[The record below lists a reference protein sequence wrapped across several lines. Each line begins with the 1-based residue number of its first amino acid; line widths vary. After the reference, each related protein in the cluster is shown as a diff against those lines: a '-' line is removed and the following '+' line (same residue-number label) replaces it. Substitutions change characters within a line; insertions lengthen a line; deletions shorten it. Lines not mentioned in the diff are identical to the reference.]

1 MRSVEKQTRLDCT
14 QLHQSSVVGRTL
26 KVSLS
31 LHDSIMRAIRT
42 VQLETIL
49 SRWDM
54 SHSCQPM
61 WKVHISECGY
71 TYIQYIHTYPN
82 SSLEMCW
89 PNVFHHGHFPRFNQL
104 NCLTDGYILPRDK
117 QATMLCSIQWCFC
130 VVWSMVVSLLCYS
143 TSLSMR
149 YRSRWLNQCCSCFL
163 TRTVREKTPKIHDFC
178 KSPYHKRANTNANIK
193 LQQ

>member
-1 MRSVEKQTRLDCT
+1 MMRVEKQTRLDCT

-61 WKVHISECGY
+61 WMVHISECGY

-143 TSLSMR
+143 PPPCLWDTALGDWISAVRVFLHELS
-149 YRSRWLNQCCSCFL
+149 
-163 TRTVREKTPKIHDFC
+163 VR
-178 KSPYHKRANTNANIK
+178 K
-193 LQQ
+193 LQKYTIFASPRTTKEQTQTQI